1 MKKRTKVL
9 TLLSMFLLIV
19 SIVLINESVKLS
31 ASTYNPSNTYYIEVD
46 VDDPMTIEE
55 IVDYID
61 LKASLGEA
69 DLSDYIVNVN
79 GLEYISFVLLRPQA
93 FMRALD
99 DYELEFEVVSPYGV
113 TSTFKV
119 VALVKDM
126 SAPEIIPEYSK
137 LSYTFLESDI
147 DSGKAYSIIE
157 NSIVAVDNMD
167 LFDVDKCVEG
177 IEYNE
182 DSEKY
187 IAKLALT
194 DREENKALVDI
205 EIVILNDKRIRIEM
219 DSAYSIISPEL
230 EMQVGA
236 IIEYANIKAYTADD
250 TEVKVQIDGDSE
262 EVLTEPGIYFVDLFA
277 ESEEGDYVMAQ
288 HIIFVPD
295 QNAPTFFL
303 DESKVIVENSKLYTK
318 KDFENIIRM
327 KVGNKK
333 FIYEVVED
341 QYTENYTQAGEYN
354 YEVEV
359 TFLDEEG
366 NESLEKTRLNF
377 VMKVMENEKQINND
391 IQKLSTFAKFWET
404 IKKIGQKIFAVIKW
418 PIQYL
423 GKFF

>member
-31 ASTYNPSNTYYIEVD
+31 ASTYNASNTYYIEVD

-61 LKASLGEA
+61 LKASLGEV

-99 DYELEFEVVSPYGV
+99 DYELKFEVVSPYGV

-119 VALVKDM
+119 VAIVKDM

-194 DREENKALVDI
+194 DSEENKALVDI
-205 EIVILNDKRIRIEM
+205 EIVILNDKRMRIEM

-230 EMQVGA
+230 KMQVGE
-236 IIEYANIKAYTADD
+236 IIEYANIKAYAADN
-250 TEVKVQIDGDSE
+250 TEVQVQIEGDSE
-262 EVLTEPGIYFVDLFA
+262 EALTEPGIYFVDLFA

-303 DESKVIVENSKLYTK
+303 DESKVVVNNSKLYTK

-333 FIYEVVED
+333 FTYEVVED

>member
-288 HIIFVPD
+288 HIIFIPD

>member
-113 TSTFKV
+113 SSTFKV

-194 DREENKALVDI
+194 DSEDNKALVDI
-205 EIVILNDKRIRIEM
+205 EIVILSDKRIRIEM

-236 IIEYANIKAYTADD
+236 IIEYANIKAYAADD
-250 TEVKVQIDGDSE
+250 TEVQVQIDGDSE
-262 EVLTEPGIYFVDLFA
+262 EILKEPGIYFVDLFA

-333 FIYEVVED
+333 FTYEVVED

-391 IQKLSTFAKFWET
+391 IQKLSTFAKIWET

>member
-194 DREENKALVDI
+194 DSEENKALVDI

-295 QNAPTFFL
+295 KNAPTFFL

-327 KVGNKK
+327 KVGNKN
-333 FIYEVVED
+333 FTYEVVED